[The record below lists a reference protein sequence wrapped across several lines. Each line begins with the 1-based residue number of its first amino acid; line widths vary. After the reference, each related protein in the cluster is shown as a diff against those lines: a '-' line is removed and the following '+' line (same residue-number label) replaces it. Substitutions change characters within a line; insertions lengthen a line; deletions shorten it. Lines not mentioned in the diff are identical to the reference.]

1 MKIDKFQNGR
11 NILHFLQFC
20 IIYFSLIEYACPD
33 ITTNLLISF
42 LLMMLSTASGLSRI
56 E

>member
-1 MKIDKFQNGR
+1 MEEI
-11 NILHFLQFC
+11 QFC
-20 IIYFSLIEYACPD
+20 ILFFSLIEYACRE